1 MSYLKVGLSAEFP
14 LLKLTLLSS
23 LDLLPDDASLRS
35 MLLCSLLFS
44 DGSTECYFLLANG
57 GLPISETS
65 FLSLKKA
72 ESPCSH

>member
-1 MSYLKVGLSAEFP
+1 MSYLNVGRSAEFP

-44 DGSTECYFLLANG
+44 DGSTECYFLLASG
-57 GLPISETS
+57 GFPISETS
-65 FLSLKKA
+65 FQKLLSIHI
-72 ESPCSH
+72 P